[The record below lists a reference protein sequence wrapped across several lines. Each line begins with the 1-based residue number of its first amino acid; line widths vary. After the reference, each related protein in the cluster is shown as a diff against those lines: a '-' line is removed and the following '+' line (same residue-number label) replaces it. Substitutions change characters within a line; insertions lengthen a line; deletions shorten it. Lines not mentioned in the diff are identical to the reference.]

1 MLKSIDDKRDA
12 VVFYGAMLLAL
23 SLLVSDWWVAG
34 EAAPQIAVANSRS
47 AG

>member
-1 MLKSIDDKRDA
+1 MLKRIDDKRDA

-34 EAAPQIAVANSRS
+34 EAAPQMAVAS
-47 AG
+47 ARTAG

>member
-1 MLKSIDDKRDA
+1 MLRTIDEKRDA
-12 VVFYGAMLLAL
+12 LVFYGAMLLAL

-34 EAAPQIAVANSRS
+34 DASPQVAVATSRA